1 MSGFGII
8 VSSKNL
14 LHGRIPGKIPALSN
28 ESHLFYVMLKRIHIY
43 NVWNLVRNRIGM
55 RLCNILKF
63 TVYLFTITRP
73 VERISCVMSLAI
85 FCEV

>member
-14 LHGRIPGKIPALSN
+14 LHGRIPGKSLPS
-28 ESHLFYVMLKRIHIY
+28 SMKSTFYVMLKRIHIY